1 MRVSDVYGGEYLK
14 CIHLQGQ
21 DVPVQVESVAVEEV
35 GEEKKRQLVLKF
47 AGQERRLGLC
57 KTNAEQIAAMY
68 GDDASSSAAASSS
81 SVAEAPGLTAA
92 AGKEEE
98 EKEKEKEERERGG
111 EKKEVEEE
119 EEEAE
124 KEEEGLAAAEAKGL
138 VAANAEGGRVDASAG
153 HVPVV
158 DSRQQV

>member
-35 GEEKKRQLVLKF
+35 GEEKKRQIVLKF

-68 GDDASSSAAASSS
+68 GDDTNLWIGQTITLWPDPTVSFGGKAVGGVRVRPVPPVATVTPGVSPVQAASPTQPIAA
-81 SVAEAPGLTAA
+81 VARPSTGH
-92 AGKEEE
+92 AG
-98 EKEKEKEERERGG
+98 
-111 EKKEVEEE
+111 
-119 EEEAE
+119 
-124 KEEEGLAAAEAKGL
+124 
-138 VAANAEGGRVDASAG
+138 
-153 HVPVV
+153 PV
-158 DSRQQV
+158 QF

>member
-35 GEEKKRQLVLKF
+35 GDEKKRQIVLKF

-68 GDDASSSAAASSS
+68 GDDTNLWIGQVITLWPDPTVSFGGKAVGGVRVRPVPPAATVTPGVAPVQAASP
-81 SVAEAPGLTAA
+81 AQPIGA
-92 AGKEEE
+92 
-98 EKEKEKEERERGG
+98 
-111 EKKEVEEE
+111 
-119 EEEAE
+119 
-124 KEEEGLAAAEAKGL
+124 
-138 VAANAEGGRVDASAG
+138 
-153 HVPVV
+153 VPAQSTVPSGPV
-158 DSRQQV
+158 QF